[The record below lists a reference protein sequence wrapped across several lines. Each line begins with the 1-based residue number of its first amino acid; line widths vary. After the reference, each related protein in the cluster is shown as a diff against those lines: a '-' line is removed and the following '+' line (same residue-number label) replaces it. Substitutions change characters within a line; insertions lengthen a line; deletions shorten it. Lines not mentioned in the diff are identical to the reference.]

1 MLEKVLNQ
9 QETLERIKS
18 GDESAF
24 IEVYDLYWK
33 QLFNFGYKKLS
44 KKEIVEGIV
53 QEVFIDLWTKRAKL
67 EIHTSLSS
75 YLFTSV
81 NYKIIN
87 KYKSQS
93 IRDKYSE
100 EEKSKGEQNSASTE
114 EKILFN
120 DLKSNIKKVVRE
132 FPPQRKKVYQLRFN
146 KGLSYIEI
154 AQSMEIS
161 VSTVEKHLMRALKD
175 IRVSLRELTLSSL
188 ACVGSDSLFKLLDA
202 VSFPVFS

>member
-1 MLEKVLNQ
+1 MPVKVSTQ
-9 QETLERIKS
+9 QEIIERIKN

-24 IEVYDLYWK
+24 IEAYDLYWK
-33 QLFNFGYKKLS
+33 SLFNFGYKKLG

-53 QEVFIDLWTKRAKL
+53 QEVFIDFWAKRAKL

-81 NYKIIN
+81 NYRIIN
-87 KYKSQS
+87 QYKSQS

-100 EEKSKGEQNSASTE
+100 KEKSKGEQNSPSTE
-114 EKILFN
+114 EQILFN

-132 FPPQRKKVYQLRFN
+132 FPSQRKKVYQLRFN
-146 KGLSYIEI
+146 KGLSYTEI
-154 AQSMEIS
+154 SQTLEIS

-175 IRVSLRELTLSSL
+175 IRVSLRELTLSTL
-188 ACVGSDSLFKLLDA
+188 TCIGSDRLLQLLEGT
-202 VSFPVFS
+202 SYLN